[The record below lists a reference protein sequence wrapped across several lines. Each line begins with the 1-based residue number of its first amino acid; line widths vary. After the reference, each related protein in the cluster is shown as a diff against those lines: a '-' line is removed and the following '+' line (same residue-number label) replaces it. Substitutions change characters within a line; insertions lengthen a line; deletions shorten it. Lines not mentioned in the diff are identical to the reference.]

1 MVIGAHQRRAL
12 IAESKEFDMMG
23 RIHGDIFFQEKYL
36 LNKVGMK
43 TKLIRSNDNFCL
55 MGAADAKTRR
65 NARFADCAQS
75 KTVAIGAPSHAKN
88 LETATA
94 KYPIKRVVCKSF
106 QMPEN

>member
-1 MVIGAHQRRAL
+1 
-12 IAESKEFDMMG
+12 MMG

-75 KTVAIGAPSHAKN
+75 KTVAIGAPFARKESGNCYCQVSYK
-88 LETATA
+88 TR
-94 KYPIKRVVCKSF
+94 RV
-106 QMPEN
+106 